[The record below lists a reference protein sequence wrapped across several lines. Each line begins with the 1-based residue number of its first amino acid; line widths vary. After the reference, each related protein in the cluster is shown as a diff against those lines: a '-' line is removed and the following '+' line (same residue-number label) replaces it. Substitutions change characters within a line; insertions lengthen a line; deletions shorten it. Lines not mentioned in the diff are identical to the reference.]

1 MKRGGHCPVWG
12 KISVEKDNSGIC
24 SAPIGAG
31 GLFDVNPF
39 YRAFA
44 PDGAGDTMYAY
55 SFYRASAPIGA
66 GGFAIENQIDQ
77 LVYQLYELT
86 PVEIEIIE
94 NSVK

>member
-12 KISVEKDNSGIC
+12 NISVEKDNSGIC

-44 PDGAGDTMYAY
+44 PNGAC
-55 SFYRASAPIGA
+55 
-66 GGFAIENQIDQ
+66 GFVLENQMANWFIS
-77 LVYQLYELT
+77 YT
-86 PVEIEIIE
+86 T
-94 NSVK
+94 